1 MYTGLLSLSRS
12 VARYRLK
19 SCKCSAQVDTRM
31 IEASFRGF
39 LRGRLIL
46 NRNIFAIKHLARTF
60 AAAADLPRRPAC
72 TRRIPRWPHLFAR
85 NNPDELKEKPPRFH
99 VQASAG
105 PGEEQGFTQTFD
117 LVHNEGNLLYVV
129 ATYVAGTTFFF
140 FFLSSQHGYK

>member
-1 MYTGLLSLSRS
+1 
-12 VARYRLK
+12 
-19 SCKCSAQVDTRM
+19 M

-46 NRNIFAIKHLARTF
+46 NRNIFAIKHLARAF

-99 VQASAG
+99 VQASTG

-117 LVHNEGNLLYVV
+117 LVHYEGNLLYVV
-129 ATYVAGTTFFF
+129 ATDAAGTTFFF
-140 FFLSSQHGYK
+140 LLIFSARL

>member
-12 VARYRLK
+12 VARYCLK

-46 NRNIFAIKHLARTF
+46 NRNIFAIKHLAR
-60 AAAADLPRRPAC
+60 ASAAADLPRRPAC
-72 TRRIPRWPHLFAR
+72 TRRNPRWPHLFAR
-85 NNPDELKEKPPRFH
+85 NNPDKLKEKPPRFH

-105 PGEEQGFTQTFD
+105 PGEEEGFTQTFD
-117 LVHNEGNLLYVV
+117 LVHYEGNLLYVV
-129 ATYVAGTTFFF
+129 ATGAAGTTS
-140 FFLSSQHGYK
+140 FFLLIFSARL

>member
-1 MYTGLLSLSRS
+1 
-12 VARYRLK
+12 
-19 SCKCSAQVDTRM
+19 M

-46 NRNIFAIKHLARTF
+46 NRNIFAIKHLAR
-60 AAAADLPRRPAC
+60 AADLPRRPAC

-85 NNPDELKEKPPRFH
+85 NNPDELKEKPPRFY

-117 LVHNEGNLLYVV
+117 LVHYEGNLLYVV
-129 ATYVAGTTFFF
+129 ATDAAGTTSFF